1 SIGLLPVDV
10 SGRGTNEPSKKTIT
24 NLGAKVRVIS
34 REKRQYLEY
43 IPGKEGFDKFKYVLT
58 DPCALNKSEANVS
71 VTVYCC
77 DKPVEECKLPDL
89 SVIITPEMKRTVI
102 DLRKFETAKDV
113 TITDVFPD
121 KDNKIRIVSFT
132 QKSITV
138 EFIDEIEI
146 VQITYKGN
154 IGNRTNCTGT
164 ITFTV
169 ETTITTEITGKVTI
183 QNEPLIDATIHA
195 KDFTDNAVTDVKGD
209 YRITVPVAAKT
220 LQLFYKG
227 ILQTEKTITRNSVIN
242 FKLTRLI
249 EVPANP
255 GSNNIRAWINTGV
268 TAITLET
275 DNNLSK
281 NYFDAIKYY
290 DMIEKE
296 FADNY
301 DNIKLGKRNSVVLE
315 KFKITFDPVIKEINK
330 INREIAS
337 SGTTNELSDRKSM
350 NVELLNSGLES
361 MINIVAGNDKE
372 LSKNSSVYKFLSEEF
387 SKTYK
392 KFSEDDKEK
401 ISVVFSSK
409 AIENSDKV
417 NLSEVL
423 MRYSRP

>member
-1 SIGLLPVDV
+1 MGLFEKWDV
-10 SGRGTNEPSKKTIT
+10 
-24 NLGAKVRVIS
+24 
-34 REKRQYLEY
+34 
-43 IPGKEGFDKFKYVLT
+43 
-58 DPCALNKSEANVS
+58 
-71 VTVYCC
+71 VT
-77 DKPVEECKLPDL
+77 
-89 SVIITPEMKRTVI
+89 
-102 DLRKFETAKDV
+102 
-113 TITDVFPD
+113 
-121 KDNKIRIVSFT
+121 
-132 QKSITV
+132 
-138 EFIDEIEI
+138 
-146 VQITYKGN
+146 
-154 IGNRTNCTGT
+154 
-164 ITFTV
+164 
-169 ETTITTEITGKVTI
+169 
-183 QNEPLIDATIHA
+183 
-195 KDFTDNAVTDVKGD
+195 
-209 YRITVPVAAKT
+209 
-220 LQLFYKG
+220 
-227 ILQTEKTITRNSVIN
+227 
-242 FKLTRLI
+242 
-249 EVPANP
+249 
-255 GSNNIRAWINTGV
+255 
-268 TAITLET
+268 
-275 DNNLSK
+275 
-281 NYFDAIKYY
+281 
-290 DMIEKE
+290 EKE